1 MATYTV
7 TATGASGTAT
17 TSFTDGNVT
26 VKAKSGST
34 NLAVNFPIGSV
45 ERFGSGL
52 SSASN
57 TNCSGPATQTNAGS
71 FNTPSNNQ
79 YTNSFVTANNFQSV
93 KLTAPSPVT
102 VGSGSSAI
110 TYNFS
115 HWTADSPTDLL
126 VLSDTGCID
135 RVTTQSNDPAWQISA
150 NYGRQTTTAL
160 TSSAN
165 PSTYGNN
172 VTFTATVSASGGTNP
187 NSFGTVAFKDGTNT
201 ISGCGSVPLSGN
213 TATCTT
219 SVANANLLSAAG
231 SPHSITAEYS
241 GTTAGTIL
249 FAKSTSSALS
259 QVVNPKALTV
269 AGITANNKVYD
280 GGTSATLDFT
290 NAQLNGVL
298 SGDLNDVS
306 LDTSSYT
313 ANFADK
319 NAANGKAVTVAD
331 LGLSGSKASNY
342 TLTQPTGLTANID
355 KAPSTTTVSCTAGPF
370 TYNGSAHTPCS
381 ADVTGA

>member
-1 MATYTV
+1 M
-7 TATGASGTAT
+7 
-17 TSFTDGNVT
+17 
-26 VKAKSGST
+26 
-34 NLAVNFPIGSV
+34 
-45 ERFGSGL
+45 
-52 SSASN
+52 
-57 TNCSGPATQTNAGS
+57 
-71 FNTPSNNQ
+71 
-79 YTNSFVTANNFQSV
+79 
-93 KLTAPSPVT
+93 
-102 VGSGSSAI
+102 
-110 TYNFS
+110 
-115 HWTADSPTDLL
+115 
-126 VLSDTGCID
+126 
-135 RVTTQSNDPAWQISA
+135 
-150 NYGRQTTTAL
+150 
-160 TSSAN
+160 
-165 PSTYGNN
+165 
-172 VTFTATVSASGGTNP
+172 
-187 NSFGTVAFKDGTNT
+187 AFKDGTNT

-381 ADVTGA
+381 ADVTGPNNLNETLTVSYQQQRQRRYGHGQRFLRGDGQLQGLQ